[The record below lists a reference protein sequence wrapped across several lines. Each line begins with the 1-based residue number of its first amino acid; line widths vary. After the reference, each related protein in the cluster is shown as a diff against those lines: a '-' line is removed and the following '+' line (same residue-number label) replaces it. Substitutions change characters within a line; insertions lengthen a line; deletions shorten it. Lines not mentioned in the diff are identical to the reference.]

1 VTVTIASPGD
11 NVPDVG
17 VAANHGVGT
26 LICQETV
33 AVVPFWSMIG
43 RLPVCG
49 EKLSEVAETEICPW
63 GGSTGPEGPEGD
75 ELFEHDRTTQTTTAS
90 TQLGRGLTTNLGIL
104 NAPPIIVD
112 INSRTLYA
120 SLRLTPLGPRGSL
133 GQR

>member
-1 VTVTIASPGD
+1 MTVTIASPGD

-17 VAANHGVGT
+17 VADNHGVGT

-63 GGSTGPEGPEGD
+63 GGSLGPEGA
-75 ELFEHDRTTQTTTAS
+75 ELFEHDRTAQTPTAS
-90 TQLGRGLTTNLGIL
+90 TQLGRRLTTNLGIL

-112 INSRTLYA
+112 FKSRTLYA
-120 SLRLTPLGPRGSL
+120 RLRLTPPGPRGSP
-133 GQR
+133 GQW